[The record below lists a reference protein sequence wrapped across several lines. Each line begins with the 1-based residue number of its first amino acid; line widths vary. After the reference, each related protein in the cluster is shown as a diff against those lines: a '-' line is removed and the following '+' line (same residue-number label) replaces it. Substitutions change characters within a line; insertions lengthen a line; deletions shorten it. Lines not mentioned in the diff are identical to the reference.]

1 MTHFVPLLLV
11 AALIVAVVTSA
22 VLVVRDLLERRRR
35 HWEERWQDA
44 DGGSAV
50 TLARQLAANR
60 PAPGWRGRLDAAF
73 ERMIRQSNLN
83 LSVTQAVGV
92 MALLAVTF
100 GGLLVLWR
108 DEWWLAVVGAA
119 AGLVGPLVVY
129 RVMHGR
135 WRRQVQEQLPDAL
148 FLLGRSLRAGLSAEQ
163 ALAVVGE
170 NGPKPLADEFLR
182 CAAQI
187 RLGLSAPAVLR
198 LMAERL
204 GLEDLNGMVAIVTMH
219 RTTGGNLPFLLD
231 RWAASTRDRNQFR
244 GYFRAATA
252 LARITAIALAGAGPV
267 LLAGYWVWQPDYIG
281 RFARSTSG
289 GLALAVAGG
298 LELLGC
304 LWLYWLVRSDY

>member
-1 MTHFVPLLLV
+1 MNQFLPLLLV
-11 AALIVAVVTSA
+11 AALIVAVVTF
-22 VLVVRDLLERRRR
+22 VVFVIRDMLERRRL
-35 HWEERWQDA
+35 HWEQRWQDP

-60 PAPGWRGRLDAAF
+60 LAPGWRGRVDGWF
-73 ERMIRQSNLN
+73 ERVIRQSTLK
-83 LSVTQAVGV
+83 LSVSQAVAI

-108 DEWWLAVVGAA
+108 DEWWLAVVGAFQ
-119 AGLVGPLVVY
+119 GLFGPLVFY

-135 WRRQVQEQLPDAL
+135 WRRRVQEQLPDAL

-170 NGPKPLADEFLR
+170 HGPKPLADEFLR

-187 RLGLSAPAVLR
+187 KLGLSAPAVLR
-198 LMAERL
+198 LMADRL
-204 GLEDLNGMVAIVTMH
+204 GLEDLNGMVSIVTLH

-244 GYFRAATA
+244 GFFRAATA
-252 LARITAIALAGAGPV
+252 QGRITAVALACAGPA
-267 LLAGYWVWQPDYIG
+267 LLIGYWVWQPDYIG
-281 RFARSTSG
+281 RFARSTAG
-289 GLALAVAGG
+289 GLALGVAAG

-304 LWLYWLVRSDY
+304 RGMYMLVRTDY

>member
-1 MTHFVPLLLV
+1 MNQFLPLLLV
-11 AALIVAVVTSA
+11 AALIVAVVTFA
-22 VLVVRDLLERRRR
+22 VFVIRDLLERRRL
-35 HWEERWQDA
+35 HWERRWEDP

-60 PAPGWRGRLDAAF
+60 PAPGWRGRLDAWF
-73 ERMIRQSNLN
+73 ERMIRQSNLRLN
-83 LSVTQAVGV
+83 VTQAVGI

-108 DEWWLAVVGAA
+108 DEWWLAVVGATL
-119 AGLVGPLVVY
+119 GLIGPLVVY

-135 WRRQVQEQLPDAL
+135 WRRRAQEQLPDAL
-148 FLLGRSLRAGLSAEQ
+148 FLLGRSLRAGLSPEQ
-163 ALAVVGE
+163 SLAVVGE
-170 NGPKPLADEFLR
+170 HGPKPLADEFLR

-187 RLGLSAPAVLR
+187 KLGLSAPAVLR
-198 LMAERL
+198 LMADRL
-204 GLEDLNGMVAIVTMH
+204 GLDDLNGMVSIVTLH

-252 LARITAIALAGAGPV
+252 QARITAVALACAGPA
-267 LLAGYWVWQPDYIG
+267 LLIGYWVWRPDYIA

-289 GLALAVAGG
+289 GLALGVAAG

-304 LWLYWLVRSDY
+304 LWMYMLVRSDY